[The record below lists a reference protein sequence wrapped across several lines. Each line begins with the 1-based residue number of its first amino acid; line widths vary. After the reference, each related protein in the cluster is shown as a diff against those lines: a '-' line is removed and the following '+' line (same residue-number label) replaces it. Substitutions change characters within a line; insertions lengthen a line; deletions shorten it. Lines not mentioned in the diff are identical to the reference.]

1 MFSFLETVFIENG
14 QAQHL
19 DYHQMR
25 INEVFQDFYT
35 NEPILQIDEYLKSMI
50 LPAIGKFRARIVYE
64 SHWIKS
70 EIIPYH
76 EKNIQRLKTIELGE
90 YDYTYKWED
99 RSYFTEVLNQNKEV
113 DELVF
118 TQNGLIKDC
127 TIANLAFLKDSIW
140 YTPKHPMLNGT
151 TRRRLIDENKI
162 QEIDIFVE
170 DIASYSHICLINVFR
185 PLSKEKS
192 LLVSEAFL

>member
-19 DYHQMR
+19 EYHQMR
-25 INEVFQDFYT
+25 INDVFEDFYV
-35 NEPILQIDEYLKSMI
+35 NEPILQIHELFSSLE
-50 LPAIGKFRARIVYE
+50 LPKIGKFRARIIYE
-64 SHWIKS
+64 NEWVKT
-70 EIIPYH
+70 EIIPYQ

-99 RSYFTEVLNQNKEV
+99 RSYFSEILSQNKEV
-113 DELVF
+113 DEVIF

-127 TIANLAFLKDSIW
+127 TIGNLAFLKGPTW
-140 YTPKHPMLNGT
+140 FTPKQPMLNGT

-162 QEIDIFVE
+162 QEVDILVQ
-170 DIASYSHICLINVFR
+170 DLASYSHLCLINVFR
-185 PLSKEKS
+185 PLSIEKS
-192 LLVSEAFL
+192 LLISEAIL